1 MKEEELVWE
10 CPAFF
15 LQLHPFPLLFPLAR
29 APLPDQSHE
38 MLEFAPTS
46 AKGGLK
52 RKKTLILLFPTEEE
66 KSPALSPWN
75 LFFCFRLYLF
85 AFENLNND
93 DAKTT
98 TDMNNTRPPQFFFPE
113 FF

>member
-1 MKEEELVWE
+1 
-10 CPAFF
+10 
-15 LQLHPFPLLFPLAR
+15 
-29 APLPDQSHE
+29 

-52 RKKTLILLFPTEEE
+52 RKITLIFLFPTEEK

-75 LFFCFRLYLF
+75 VFFCFRLYFF
-85 AFENLNND
+85 AFENLND

-98 TDMNNTRPPQFFFPE
+98 TDTNNTRPPPQFFFPE